1 MSVEIKLSPSWFIVN
16 NEHSSSGVILE
27 HRTKSKSSSKVHIDR
42 TYHGGLAHALK
53 YYTKNT
59 IAKND
64 KKVKSVREYIDEYNK
79 IFKDGVD
86 KIEKIQQYF
95 ETDVTP
101 KENSSKKQ

>member
-1 MSVEIKLSPSWFIVN
+1 MSLEIKLSQSWWIVN

-53 YYTKNT
+53 YYAKNV

-86 KIEKIQQYF
+86 KIEKMQQYF

-101 KENSSKKQ
+101 KKNSGKEQ

>member
-1 MSVEIKLSPSWFIVN
+1 MSVEIKLSPSWFIIN
-16 NEHSSSGVILE
+16 NEHSTSGVILE
-27 HRTKSKSSSKVHIDR
+27 HRTKSKSSSKVRIDR

-53 YYTKNT
+53 FYAKNA

-64 KKVKSVREYIDEYNK
+64 KKVKSVREYLDEYNK
-79 IFKDGVD
+79 IFKDGAD
-86 KIEKIQQYF
+86 KIEKMQQYF

>member
-1 MSVEIKLSPSWFIVN
+1 MSLEIKLSPSWYIVN

-27 HRTKSKSSSKVHIDR
+27 HRTKSKSSAKVRVDR

-53 YYTKNT
+53 YYAKNSV
-59 IAKND
+59 AKND

-86 KIEKIQQYF
+86 KIEEAQQYF